1 MTNAPDDYVRWF
13 RHSSPYINAHR
24 DKTFVIMLPGNCIE
38 QANLSN
44 IISDIALLN
53 SLGIR
58 LVVVHGARYQID
70 EQLAEKNI
78 RSQFHQGLRITSKHD
93 IDQVVAAVGATRLWL
108 EAGFSNGLPNS
119 PMFGAKIR
127 VRSGNFVAAM
137 PMGVIDG
144 IDFQHTG
151 KVRSVDKTGI
161 TSLLDTGAIALIS
174 PLGYSATGEIFN
186 LSFADAAVGVA
197 TAIAADKL
205 IAYNDEGQ
213 VVDVEG
219 NQYRELTR
227 LQCERFLVDHALHQ
241 HNNTYFSLR
250 ACLKACDSGI
260 ARAHVI
266 SANEDGSLLKE
277 LFTRDGSGTMVYRD
291 HYEMIRL
298 ATIEDV
304 VGILNLIEPLEAEGI
319 LVKREREILEREIHF
334 FTVME
339 KDGIIIGC
347 AALYPYSE
355 NNAGE
360 LACMAVHADHRR
372 DGRAAKLLNHI
383 ERQATSLNLN
393 RLFVLTTQT
402 AHWFIEQGFISCAI
416 DDLPMERR
424 KLYNYQRQSKVF
436 VKALTA

>member
-1 MTNAPDDYVRWF
+1 MPTAPDDYVRWF

-58 LVVVHGARYQID
+58 LVVVHGARHQID
-70 EQLAEKNI
+70 EQLAEKNV
-78 RSQFHQGLRITSKHD
+78 RSHFHQGLRITAKHD

-127 VRSGNFVAAM
+127 VRSGNFIVAM
-137 PMGVIDG
+137 PLGVLDG

-161 TSLLDTGAIALIS
+161 NSLLDTNAIALIS

-186 LSFADAAVGVA
+186 LSFADAAVSVA
-197 TAIAADKL
+197 TAIQADKL

-213 VVDVEG
+213 IADKDG
-219 NQYRELTR
+219 KQYREMTR
-227 LQCERFLVDHALHQ
+227 LQCERFLVDQPLHRQ
-241 HNNTYFSLR
+241 ENTYFSLR

-291 HYEMIRL
+291 NYETIRL
-298 ATIEDV
+298 ACIEDV
-304 VGILNLIEPLEAEGI
+304 VGILNLIEPLEAQGI
-319 LVKREREILEREIHF
+319 LVKREREILEREIHY

-355 NNAGE
+355 NYAAE
-360 LACMAVHADHRR
+360 LACMAIHPDHRR
-372 DGRAAKLLNHI
+372 DGRAAKLLHHI
-383 ERQATSLNLN
+383 ERQALSLNLT

-402 AHWFIEQGFISCAI
+402 AHWFIEQGFVASSIN
-416 DDLPMERR
+416 DLPMERR
-424 KLYNYQRQSKVF
+424 KLYNYQRLSKVF
-436 VKALTA
+436 VKSLAT

>member
-58 LVVVHGARYQID
+58 LVVVHGARHQID
-70 EQLAEKNI
+70 EQLAEKNVQ
-78 RSQFHQGLRITSKHD
+78 SQFHQGLRITSKND

-119 PMFGAKIR
+119 PMHGAKIR
-127 VRSGNFVAAM
+127 VRSGNFITAM
-137 PMGVIDG
+137 PQGVIDG
-144 IDFQHTG
+144 VDFQHTG
-151 KVRSVDKTGI
+151 KVRSVDKTGLI
-161 TSLLDTGAIALIS
+161 SLLATGAIGLIS

-186 LSFADAAVGVA
+186 LSFADAAVSVA
-197 TAIAADKL
+197 AAIQADKL
-205 IAYNDEGQ
+205 IAYNDDGRILDKDGKE
-213 VVDVEG
+213 
-219 NQYRELTR
+219 YRELTR
-227 LQCERFLVDHALHQ
+227 LQCEKFLIDQPIHSRD
-241 HNNTYFSLR
+241 NTYFSLR

-291 HYEMIRL
+291 NYETIRL

-339 KDGIIIGC
+339 KDGTIIGC

-360 LACMAVHADHRR
+360 LACMAVHPDHRR
-372 DGRAAKLLNHI
+372 DGRAAKLLKHI
-383 ERQATSLNLN
+383 ERQAVSINLN

-402 AHWFIEQGFISCAI
+402 AHWFIEQGFTACAI
-416 DDLPMERR
+416 EDLPMERR

-436 VKALTA
+436 VKSLNP

>member
-1 MTNAPDDYVRWF
+1 P
-13 RHSSPYINAHR
+13 
-24 DKTFVIMLPGNCIE
+24 
-38 QANLSN
+38 Q
-44 IISDIALLN
+44 
-53 SLGIR
+53 
-58 LVVVHGARYQID
+58 
-70 EQLAEKNI
+70 
-78 RSQFHQGLRITSKHD
+78 
-93 IDQVVAAVGATRLWL
+93 
-108 EAGFSNGLPNS
+108 
-119 PMFGAKIR
+119 
-127 VRSGNFVAAM
+127 
-137 PMGVIDG
+137 GVIDG
-144 IDFQHTG
+144 VDFQHTG
-151 KVRSVDKTGI
+151 KVRSVDKTGLI
-161 TSLLDTGAIALIS
+161 SVLATGAIGLIS

-186 LSFADAAVGVA
+186 LSFADAAVSVA
-197 TAIAADKL
+197 AAIQADKL
-205 IAYNDEGQ
+205 IAYNDEGRII
-213 VVDVEG
+213 DKDGKE
-219 NQYRELTR
+219 YRELTR
-227 LQCERFLVDHALHQ
+227 LQCEKFLIDQPIHSRD
-241 HNNTYFSLR
+241 NTYFSLR

-291 HYEMIRL
+291 NYETIRL

-339 KDGIIIGC
+339 KDGTIIGC

-360 LACMAVHADHRR
+360 LACMAVHPDHRR
-372 DGRAAKLLNHI
+372 DGRAAKLLKHI
-383 ERQATSLNLN
+383 ERQAVSINLN

-402 AHWFIEQGFISCAI
+402 AHWFIEQGFTACAI

-436 VKALTA
+436 VKTLSA

>member
-1 MTNAPDDYVRWF
+1 MTNAPDNYVRWF

-58 LVVVHGARYQID
+58 LVVVHGARYQIE

-78 RSQFHQGLRITSKHD
+78 RSQFHHGLRITSKND
-93 IDQVVAAVGATRLWL
+93 IEQVIAAVGATRLWL

-119 PMFGAKIR
+119 PMYGAKIR
-127 VRSGNFVAAM
+127 IRSGNFIAAM
-137 PMGVIDG
+137 PQGVIDG
-144 IDFQHTG
+144 VDFQHTG
-151 KVRSVDKTGI
+151 KVRSIDKSGI
-161 TSLLDTGAIALIS
+161 ISLLETGAIALIS

-186 LSFADAAVGVA
+186 LSFADVAVSVA
-197 TAIAADKL
+197 TAIQADKL
-205 IAYNDEGQ
+205 IAYNDDGQ
-213 VVDVEG
+213 IIDKDG
-219 NQYRELTR
+219 KHYRELTR
-227 LQCERFLVDHALHQ
+227 LQCESFLVDQPLHSR
-241 HNNTYFSLR
+241 NNTYFSLR
-250 ACLKACDSGI
+250 ACLQACDNGV

-277 LFTRDGSGTMVYRD
+277 LFTRDGAGTMVYRD
-291 HYEMIRL
+291 HYETIRL

-304 VGILNLIEPLEAEGI
+304 VGILNLIEPLEAAGI

-339 KDGIIIGC
+339 KDSIIIGC
-347 AALYPYSE
+347 AAVYPYSE

-360 LACMAVHADHRR
+360 LACVAIHPEHRR
-372 DGRAAKLLNHI
+372 DGRAAKLLKHI
-383 ERQATSLNLN
+383 ERYAASIRLT

-402 AHWFIEQGFISCAI
+402 AHWFIEQGFSACAI
-416 DDLPMERR
+416 EDLPMERR

-436 VKALTA
+436 SKTLTG